1 MVSRPAAAS
10 LGREVRLRV
19 KALLSGLATYVPG
32 YDYMHGTGGTDSA
45 RYCYAVWMR
54 HLVLAQRTGA
64 LRSVPRVVAELGPG
78 DSIGI
83 GLMALLTGAEKYFA
97 LDVVPY
103 TNLEKN
109 RAILEELVALLRA
122 RAPLPGDDEF
132 PGMKPQVLQS
142 GFPTDLFDLDAALS
156 EERVR
161 QIARSVTHPSEP
173 GSRVVYRA
181 PWFSPEVL
189 ERDSV
194 DMIFSQA
201 VLEHVDDLGGVY
213 EAMRGWLRAG
223 GIMTHQ
229 IDYRSHGKAD
239 SWDGHWTYSNAAW
252 KLVVGRRPY
261 LLNRISHSGQLRQ
274 LRAAGFE
281 IVAETLY
288 REPSHIR
295 RRDLAPHLRGI
306 PDDDLTIS
314 GAFVVARKQN

>member
-1 MVSRPAAAS
+1 MKP
-10 LGREVRLRV
+10 EVR
-19 KALLSGLATYVPG
+19 
-32 YDYMHGTGGTDSA
+32 
-45 RYCYAVWMR
+45 
-54 HLVLAQRTGA
+54 
-64 LRSVPRVVAELGPG
+64 
-78 DSIGI
+78 
-83 GLMALLTGAEKYFA
+83 
-97 LDVVPY
+97 
-103 TNLEKN
+103 
-109 RAILEELVALLRA
+109 
-122 RAPLPGDDEF
+122 
-132 PGMKPQVLQS
+132 QS
-142 GFPTDLFDLDAALS
+142 GFPADLVDLDAALS

-213 EAMRGWLRAG
+213 EAMRGWLRSG
-223 GIMTHQ
+223 GVMTHQ

-274 LRAAGFE
+274 LRTAGFE

>member
-1 MVSRPAAAS
+1 MVSKRAAAS
-10 LGREVRLRV
+10 RVREVKLRV

-54 HLVLAQRTGA
+54 HLLLAQRTGA

-109 RAILEELVALLRA
+109 RAILDELVALLRA

-132 PGMKPQVLQS
+132 PGMKPEVRQS
-142 GFPTDLFDLDAALS
+142 AFPMELFDLDASLA
-156 EERVR
+156 EERLR
-161 QIARSVTHPSEP
+161 RIARSVANPADADSCI
-173 GSRVVYRA
+173 VYRA

-189 ERDSV
+189 EHDSV

-201 VLEHVDDLGGVY
+201 VLEHVDDLAGVY
-213 EAMRGWLRAG
+213 GAMRGWLRAG
-223 GIMTHQ
+223 GLMTHQ

-239 SWDGHWTYSNAAW
+239 SWDGHWTYSDVAW

-281 IVAETLY
+281 TVAETVY

-295 RRDLAPHLRGI
+295 RRNLAPHLRGI

-314 GAFVVARKQN
+314 GAFVVARKPN

>member
-1 MVSRPAAAS
+1 M
-10 LGREVRLRV
+10 RLRV

-64 LRSVPRVVAELGPG
+64 LRSVPRSVAELGPG

-103 TNLEKN
+103 TDLDKN
-109 RAILEELVALLRA
+109 RAILDELVALLRA
-122 RAPLPGDDEF
+122 RAPLPGEDEF
-132 PGMKPQVLQS
+132 PGMKPEVRQA
-142 GFPTDLFDLDAALS
+142 GFPMGLFDLDAALA

-161 QIARSVTHPSEP
+161 RIDWSVTHPSEP
-173 GSRVVYRA
+173 GSHVVYRA

-201 VLEHVDDLGGVY
+201 VLEHVDDLAGVY
-213 EAMRGWLRAG
+213 AAMRGWLRNG

-261 LLNRISHSGQLRQ
+261 LLNRVSHSGQLRQ

-281 IVAETLY
+281 VVSETLY

-295 RRDLAPHLRGI
+295 RADLAPHLRGI

-314 GAFVVARKQN
+314 GAFVVARKP